1 MAETTETMERQQ
13 PHSKEGG
20 SNEKEQALEFALL
33 RDFRNGKREA
43 FTQLYLRYR
52 QRVFAYC
59 LRMLG
64 SSEEAEDMFQEVF
77 IRVWQRAYQFTEE
90 KSLSGWIFT
99 IAHNLCLNRI
109 RDRKELDHLDDHS
122 YLAAPHEFGLGEDWG
137 ARIQWAL
144 EQVAAE
150 NREPFVL
157 FEYQGLTYQEIS
169 DVMRLTVAAVKSRIY
184 RAREEMRRLLE
195 PYYRDDQ

>member
-1 MAETTETMERQQ
+1 MAQTADTMERR
-13 PHSKEGG
+13 PKHGTSDAD
-20 SNEKEQALEFALL
+20 QALEIALL
-33 RDFRNGKREA
+33 REFRAGKREA

-64 SSEEAEDMFQEVF
+64 SSVEAEDMFQEVF

-109 RDRKELDHLDDHS
+109 RDRKEMDRLDDHT
-122 YLAAPHEFGLGEDWG
+122 YLAVDHVELGEDWG
-137 ARIQWAL
+137 ARIQAAL
-144 EQVAAE
+144 EQVPPE

-157 FEYQGLTYQEIS
+157 FEYQGLSYQEIA
-169 DVMRLTVAAVKSRIY
+169 DVMKLTIAAVKSRIY
-184 RAREEMRRLLE
+184 RAREEMRRILE
-195 PYYRDDQ
+195 PYYRDELQ

>member
-1 MAETTETMERQQ
+1 MERRN
-13 PHSKEGG
+13 EGT

-77 IRVWQRAYQFTEE
+77 IRVWQRAHQFTEE
-90 KSLSGWIFT
+90 KNLSGWIFT

-109 RDRKELDHLDDHS
+109 RDRKELDRLDDYS
-122 YLAAPHEFGLGEDWG
+122 NLAMPTTFDLGEDWG

-144 EQVAAE
+144 EQIAAE
-150 NREPFVL
+150 NKEPFVL
-157 FEYQGLTYQEIS
+157 FEYQGLSYQEIS
-169 DVMRLTVAAVKSRIY
+169 EVMKLTVAAVKSRIY

-195 PYYRDDQ
+195 PYYRGEE

>member
-1 MAETTETMERQQ
+1 MAEVTQTMERRA
-13 PHSKEGG
+13 KGG
-20 SNEKEQALEFALL
+20 TNESDQAYEIALL
-33 RDFRNGKREA
+33 REFREGKREA

-64 SSEEAEDMFQEVF
+64 SSAEAEDMFQEVF

-109 RDRKELDHLDDHS
+109 RDRKELDRLDDHTN
-122 YLAAPHEFGLGEDWG
+122 LAVDHVELGEDWA
-137 ARIQWAL
+137 ARIQAAL
-144 EQVAAE
+144 EQVPPE

-157 FEYQGLTYQEIS
+157 FEYQGLSYQEIA
-169 DVMRLTVAAVKSRIY
+169 DVMKLTIAAVKSRIY
-184 RAREEMRRLLE
+184 RAREEMRRILE
-195 PYYRDDQ
+195 PYYRDDV